1 MSKEEKESRAKD
13 IRLKKKLLTDFG
25 FRITKEIED
34 NLEQAGSDIEREN
47 YVLGLIHGFL
57 TAGRKQ
63 ADIRK
68 EGPAWRNSDT
78 RFSVPLCTI
87 TGTA

>member
-1 MSKEEKESRAKD
+1 MSKGEKESKAKD

-25 FRITKEIED
+25 FRITKEIEG

-47 YVLGLIHGFL
+47 YVLGLSTVFL

-63 ADIRK
+63 TDTHK
-68 EGPAWRNSDT
+68 EGEQCLRTSDFT
-78 RFSVPLCTI
+78 
-87 TGTA
+87 

>member
-34 NLEQAGSDIEREN
+34 NLEQAGR
-47 YVLGLIHGFL
+47 
-57 TAGRKQ
+57 Q
-63 ADIRK
+63 
-68 EGPAWRNSDT
+68 
-78 RFSVPLCTI
+78 
-87 TGTA
+87 

>member
-1 MSKEEKESRAKD
+1 MSKGEKESKAKD

-57 TAGRKQ
+57 TADRKQ
-63 ADIRK
+63 TDTHK
-68 EGPAWRNSDT
+68 EGPAWRNRDT

-87 TGTA
+87 IGTA

>member
-1 MSKEEKESRAKD
+1 MLTALIVSKAKD

-47 YVLGLIHGFL
+47 YVLGLIHGFFD
-57 TAGRKQ
+57 RRQ
-63 ADIRK
+63 EADRH
-68 EGPAWRNSDT
+68 T
-78 RFSVPLCTI
+78 
-87 TGTA
+87 